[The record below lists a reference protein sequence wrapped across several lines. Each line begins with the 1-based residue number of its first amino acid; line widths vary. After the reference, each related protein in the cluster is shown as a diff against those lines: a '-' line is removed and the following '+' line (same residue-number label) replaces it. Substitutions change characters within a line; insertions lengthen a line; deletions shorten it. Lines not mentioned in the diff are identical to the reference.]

1 MLFSIVCCLVNNME
15 RNTIVIVVAGGKDL
29 EMVTIVAKCRENGI
43 EVIDNGLSW
52 GESSAKNADAVAQAM
67 ADGKKV
73 LFIEPIFNAEY
84 PRPAGSV
91 VIDHHGELF
100 SLPAAILQF
109 CAYFGIEPTRDDLLI
124 AANDSGYIPG
134 MMAIGATPEEISE
147 IRRQD
152 RAAQGITPEQEAEA
166 VRAISDAEIENGVTI
181 VKMAH
186 SKTATV
192 ADRLFSADKPQN
204 LLVLS
209 GDGEVNY
216 FGNGALC
223 AKLKDTFEGWNGGS
237 GLGDP
242 NGTGYWGGYPDH
254 EAVLAFVVNY
264 FA

>member
-1 MLFSIVCCLVNNME
+1 ME
-15 RNTIVIVVAGGKDL
+15 RSTIVVAGGKDL
-29 EMVTIVAKCRENGI
+29 EMITIVAKCHENGI

-91 VIDHHGELF
+91 IIDHHGELF
-100 SLPAAILQF
+100 SLQAAILQF
-109 CAYFGIEPTRDDLLI
+109 CAYFGIEPKREDLLI
-124 AANDSGYIPG
+124 AANDSGFIPG
-134 MMAIGATPEEISE
+134 LMAVGATPEEIAE
-147 IRRQD
+147 IRLAD
-152 RAAQGITPEQEAEA
+152 RSAQGITPEQEAEA
-166 VRAISDAEIENGVTI
+166 VRAISEAETVNGVII
-181 VKMAH
+181 VRMSH

-192 ADRLFSADKPQN
+192 ADRLFSADKLQN

-242 NGTGYWGGYPDH
+242 NGIGYWGGYPNH
-254 EAVLAFVVNY
+254 EAVRAFVTEY